1 MSAFCLFTNSAAR
14 SVSPDQLS
22 GFIGARPRPAFTAV
36 DFRHWAVIRDVTA
49 QTGFANRQFA
59 PDKVD
64 RSSLA
69 LWSEKDG
76 VARAIDQ
83 VELSLLLRF
92 RTDAGDIN
100 LRVKSEIGLGANN
113 GEI

>member
-14 SVSPDQLS
+14 SVSSDQLS
-22 GFIGARPRPAFTAV
+22 GFIGAPPRPAFTAV

-49 QTGFANRQFA
+49 PTGFANRQFT

-64 RSSLA
+64 RFSLA

-76 VARAIDQ
+76 VARNRSGRA
-83 VELSLLLRF
+83 VALAALW
-92 RTDAGDIN
+92 
-100 LRVKSEIGLGANN
+100 N
-113 GEI
+113 GCRRHEPSS